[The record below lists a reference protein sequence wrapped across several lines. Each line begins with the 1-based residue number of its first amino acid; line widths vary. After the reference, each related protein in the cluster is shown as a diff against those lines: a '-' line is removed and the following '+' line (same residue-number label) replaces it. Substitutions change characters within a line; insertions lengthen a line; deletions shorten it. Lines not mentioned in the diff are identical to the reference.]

1 MRICSLLPSATEIV
15 FALGLGDSLVAVS
28 HECDF
33 PAAVRRLPK
42 ITKSNIPDGLSSGE
56 IDRFVTAALADTG
69 SLYGLNVGLLE
80 KLSPDIILTQQ
91 LCDVCAVAT
100 DHLQEVLESVAN
112 RPKRS
117 QPERPVAARHPPRH

>member
-33 PAAVRRLPK
+33 PTAVRRLPK

-100 DHLQEVLESVAN
+100 DHLQEVLESV
-112 RPKRS
+112 
-117 QPERPVAARHPPRH
+117 